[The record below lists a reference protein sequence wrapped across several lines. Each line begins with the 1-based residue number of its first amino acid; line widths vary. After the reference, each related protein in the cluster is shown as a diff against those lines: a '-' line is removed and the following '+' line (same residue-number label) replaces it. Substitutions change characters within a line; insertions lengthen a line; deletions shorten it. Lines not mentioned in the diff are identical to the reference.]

1 MVLVLT
7 ITLLLF
13 GVPWWTLLAPSGSWP
28 TAVFVVGTLL
38 FAAAFAAMPLLMVFG
53 HGRLPRRRYR

>member
-13 GVPWWTLLAPSGSWP
+13 GVPWWTLLAPSASWP

-38 FAAAFAAMPLLMVFG
+38 FAVALAAMPV
-53 HGRLPRRRYR
+53 